1 MTITTESSRLAG
13 AIPIIAVKTGDYA
26 NFLGTLNE
34 TSRAW
39 LAATD
44 FRAQPHTHA
53 LLPGADGR
61 IAQVLV
67 GVRETTEIYAL
78 SHLPLALPA
87 GTYTLANDGI
97 DAYAAALGWQLGAY
111 QFSRYKKAKREPATL
126 AISLNANSSTGAAF
140 QAAFDTYAAVK
151 LARDLVNTPTEHMGP
166 ADLADSAKSLATEF
180 GATYRD
186 IVGEDLLKENFP
198 AIHAVGRA
206 SHRPPRL
213 IELTWGDEKQPRIAI
228 VGKGVCFDTGGLNIK
243 GADGMRWMKKDMGG
257 AAHALALARLIM
269 QAKLPVRLH
278 MLVPAVEN
286 AIAGNAYRPGE
297 VVATRKGLTIEI
309 GNTDAEGRVI
319 LSDALTYASERQ
331 PEIVIDFATL
341 TGAARVALGPELP
354 ATFANRD
361 EWFSKLDAASKSAQD
376 PLWRMP
382 LWQNYNSMIESNI
395 ADLNNT
401 GGPQGGAITAALFL
415 EHFVPKEQ
423 AWIHIDTFAW
433 NNRSRPGRPEGGEA
447 QSLRAVFA
455 MLAAEYRA

>member
-1 MTITTESSRLAG
+1 MTITTDSARLAG
-13 AIPIIAVKTGDYA
+13 ATPIVAVKSSEYA
-26 NFLGTLNE
+26 NFLGTLSA
-34 TSRAW
+34 TARAW
-39 LAATD
+39 LAAND

-53 LLPGADGR
+53 LLPGADGC

-67 GVRETTEIYAL
+67 GVREGVDVYAL

-87 GTYTLANDGI
+87 GTYMLANDVV
-97 DAYAAALGWQLGAY
+97 DAYSAALGWQLGAY
-111 QFSRYKKAKREPATL
+111 QFGRYKKPKREPAVL
-126 AISLNANSSTGAAF
+126 AAAPNSSTGAAF
-140 QAAFDTYAAVK
+140 ETYAAVK
-151 LARDLVNTPTEHMGP
+151 LLRDLVNTPTEHMGP
-166 ADLADSAKSLATEF
+166 ADLADTAKALAKEF

-186 IVGEDLLKENFP
+186 VMGDDLLTQNFP

-213 IELTWGDEKQPRIAI
+213 IELTWGDEKHPRVAI

-257 AAHALALARLIM
+257 AAHALALAQLIM
-269 QAKLPVRLH
+269 QTRLPIHLH

-297 VVATRKGLTIEI
+297 VVATRKGHTIEI

-319 LSDALTYASERQ
+319 LSDALTYASEFK

-361 EWFSKLDAASKSAQD
+361 DWFARLEAASKTAQD

-382 LWQNYNSMIESNI
+382 LWQNYNSLIDSHI

-401 GGPQGGAITAALFL
+401 GGPQAGAITAALFL

-423 AWIHIDTFAW
+423 AWIHIDTFSW
-433 NNRSRPGRPEGGEA
+433 NARSRPGRPEGGEA

-455 MLAAEYRA
+455 MLAAAYRA